1 MLFDKSILKQLWR
14 VSTVGL
20 NIVLSTVVG
29 GVMGY
34 FLDMAMDKWFGIKTA
49 PWLLFI
55 FTIIGIIA
63 GFKELFVIA
72 KKTENESKKNL

>member
-34 FLDMAMDKWFGIKTA
+34 FFDMAMDKWFGIKTA

-63 GFKELFVIA
+63 GFKELFMIA

>member
-1 MLFDKSILKQLWR
+1 MWR
-14 VSTVGL
+14 ASTVGL
-20 NIVLSTVVG
+20 NFVFSTVVG

-55 FTIIGIIA
+55 FTILGIIA
-63 GFKELFVIA
+63 GFRELIRIG
-72 KKTENESKKNL
+72 KMSGDESDKKNS